1 MSVINVEGKKR
12 DILNLSP
19 LDEDSNKISEE
30 PKKKVS
36 RRSRPTDYYKGPLR
50 LVINNGVTLSEEAK
64 YFVDFME
71 GLGQN
76 GYTFEELFQRVKD
89 LNDPEITYTSV
100 THKFYTI
107 RAKGNMSFK
116 WMTKIVDAMGYEVEL
131 NFIPKPNPESFKEE
145 VAIEEGMY
153 EGIIDLEDI

>member
-19 LDEDSNKISEE
+19 LDEDSNKVSEE

-36 RRSRPTDYYKGPLR
+36 RRSRPTDYYKGL
-50 LVINNGVTLSEEAK
+50 TLSEEAK

-145 VAIEEGMY
+145 VTIEEGMY